1 LETTLSPKKKTET
14 DQRHANLLGCCVRRE
29 LKGRRSDQK
38 HGGSRSLDLLLEL
51 TTVIA
56 ATYTP
61 LIQAEIKPI

>member
-1 LETTLSPKKKTET
+1 
-14 DQRHANLLGCCVRRE
+14 VRRE

-61 LIQAEIKPI
+61 LIQAEIKPN